1 MIKSRFLWLIGS
13 LCLIALAFFII
24 SVGGT
29 AVASDQSAQSSSSP
43 RFLTGPNRG
52 APLDIALDY
61 ISRNRESLGLTQADV
76 SDFIVTDQYTS
87 RHNGI
92 THIYLRQVY
101 RDIEVFGANININIA
116 RDGSVINMGNQFISD
131 LASGINA
138 AEPRLTAVDAVHAAA
153 QSLNLTISE
162 VVVEQEKFNDD
173 ARTTLLSDGG
183 ISLEAIPARL
193 VYQPVERQGVRLAW
207 EVEIYELDAQNWWNI
222 RIDAQTGAELG
233 RFNYVI
239 HDNFGE
245 PGGTAHSAP
254 AGAAAAPPEAPQNS
268 MLPDQY
274 NVYAMPLESPSH
286 GGRTLEVDPADT
298 TASPFGWHDTN
309 GSSGAESTFTV
320 GNNVDAYE
328 DTNNSN
334 SPTGGN
340 SARADGGVSLNF
352 DFPINLSQQ
361 PSSYQDA
368 AITNLFYWNN
378 IIHDVMYQYGFDEAG
393 GNFQENNYGNGG
405 AGSDSVNAEAQ
416 DGGGTN
422 NANFATPSDGSNPR
436 MQMYLWN
443 LTSPMRDGDLD
454 NGIIIHEYGH
464 GISNR
469 LTGGPGNVFCLNNT
483 EQAGEGWSDWYAL
496 MLTIEAGD
504 AGTDRRG
511 IGTYAL
517 GQPTTGDGIRTY
529 PYSTDM
535 GIDPR
540 TYDTIK
546 TAAVPHG
553 VGSTWAAIAWEVTWA
568 LIDQY
573 GFDPDIYN
581 GSGGNNMALQL
592 ITDGLKLQPCS
603 PGFVDA
609 RDAILLADQNN
620 NGGANQCLL
629 WEAFAKRGLGVS
641 ADQGSS
647 GNRSDGTEAF
657 DLPVECQGPPP
668 TNTPGP
674 SPTPTNTPLPTT
686 CTTYNSSDVPIALP
700 NGVTSI
706 SSDLSVPT
714 GGNIAD
720 VNFSVDMAHV
730 WVGDLSMALS
740 HSAANVTV
748 FDRPGVPASTFGCS
762 GDDIFATLDD
772 SAALPVENQ
781 CGAGVPTI
789 NGTFSPN
796 NPLSGFNGQ
805 DSSGTWTLTV
815 TDHYPSADAG
825 TLNGWSVEICVE
837 DGSPPPTDTPPPPP
851 TDTPPPPPTNTP
863 VPPTPTNTPVP
874 PTPTATPGATSL
886 HVADL
891 DGTSINNGGTW
902 TAVVTILVVDNNGA
916 PVQGATV
923 SGNWSNG
930 ATGSAVCVTD
940 SSGTCD
946 VAASDIP
953 KKIKEVAFTVSDVD
967 HATLTYNP
975 AANTDPD
982 GDSNGTT
989 IVVIR

>member
-131 LASGINA
+131 LASGINT
-138 AEPRLTAVDAVHAAA
+138 AEPGLTAVDAVHAAA

-361 PSSYQDA
+361 PSTYQDA

-378 IIHDVMYQYGFDEAG
+378 VIHDVMYQYGFDEAG

-405 AGSDSVNAEAQ
+405 NGSDSVNAEAQ

-422 NANFATPSDGSNPR
+422 NANFSTPADGSQPR
-436 MQMYLWN
+436 MQMYEW
-443 LTSPMRDGDLD
+443 TQTTPRRDGDVD
-454 NGIIIHEYGH
+454 NGIIVHEYTH

-469 LTGGPGNVFCLNNT
+469 LVGGPSTVSCLSNS
-483 EQAGEGWSDWYAL
+483 QAGGEGWSDWYAL
-496 MLTIEAGD
+496 WFTARPTDM
-504 AGTDRRG
+504 GTTGRG

-517 GQPTTGDGIRTY
+517 GQPTTGAGIRTQR
-529 PYSTDM
+529 YSTDPS
-535 GIDPR
+535 INTW
-540 TYDTIK
+540 TYASINGM
-546 TAAVPHG
+546 AVPHG
-553 VGSTWAAIAWEVTWA
+553 VGSVWAQALWEVYWA
-568 LIDQY
+568 LVNKY
-573 GFDPDIYN
+573 GYDANLYN
-581 GSGGNNMALQL
+581 ATGNAGNQRALLYVTQ
-592 ITDGLKLQPCS
+592 GLKNTVCS
-603 PGFVDA
+603 PTFVNS
-609 RDAILLADQNN
+609 RDGIIAAATAAHSGEDV
-620 NGGANQCLL
+620 CLL
-629 WEAFAKRGLGVS
+629 WQTFAAFGLGTDAVS
-641 ADQGSS
+641 GGPSS
-647 GNRSDGTEAF
+647 TS
-657 DLPVECQGPPP
+657 P
-668 TNTPGP
+668 TNGFAIPAACQCDPQPVANAGPDQAICLGQSVTLGTPAQGTNTYSW
-674 SPTPTNTPLPTT
+674 SPGGATTPQITVTPTTT
-686 CTTYNSSDVPIALP
+686 TTYT
-700 NGVTSI
+700 VTATTSCG
-706 SSDLSVPT
+706 SLND
-714 GGNIAD
+714 
-720 VNFSVDMAHV
+720 
-730 WVGDLSMALS
+730 
-740 HSAANVTV
+740 AATITV
-748 FDRPGVPASTFGCS
+748 HS
-762 GDDIFATLDD
+762 GDGSILTDNFETGAPGWTATGLWHLA
-772 SAALPVENQ
+772 SNSTCA
-781 CGAGVPTI
+781 GAGVPGYSSPTSAFYYGKDATCNYSTGATNSGTLTSPPVPGI
-789 NGTFSPN
+789 TSISTLSFNHFRRVESFSGSYDKTTVDVIRSNGTVTNVFSRDSRNASSTAWASTGDISLSAFAGDTIRVRFTFNTVDSVSNAYTGWLIDDVRITGGPN
-796 NPLSGFNGQ
+796 CPDAPQILLEPE
-805 DSSGTWTLTV
+805 DSFGL
-815 TDHYPSADAG
+815 
-825 TLNGWSVEICVE
+825 
-837 DGSPPPTDTPPPPP
+837 
-851 TDTPPPPPTNTP
+851 
-863 VPPTPTNTPVP
+863 
-874 PTPTATPGATSL
+874 
-886 HVADL
+886 
-891 DGTSINNGGTW
+891 
-902 TAVVTILVVDNNGA
+902 A
-916 PVQGATV
+916 PA
-923 SGNWSNG
+923 
-930 ATGSAVCVTD
+930 
-940 SSGTCD
+940 
-946 VAASDIP
+946 
-953 KKIKEVAFTVSDVD
+953 
-967 HATLTYNP
+967 P
-975 AANTDPD
+975 AANVMFTPMP
-982 GDSNGTT
+982 
-989 IVVIR
+989 RR